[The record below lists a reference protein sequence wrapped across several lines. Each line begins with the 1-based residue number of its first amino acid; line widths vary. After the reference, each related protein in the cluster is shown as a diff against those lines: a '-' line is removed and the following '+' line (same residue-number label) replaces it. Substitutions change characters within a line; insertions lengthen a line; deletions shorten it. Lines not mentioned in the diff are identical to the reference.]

1 MKSGWPCRVR
11 DPLAYPRGPV
21 RDLAA
26 APPSPPT
33 TPASAVEFLAVDIET
48 TGLNPRRDHILA
60 AGWVPVVA
68 GQIVL
73 ADAREVLVRPPS
85 GVNVGQSAT
94 AHGLTDDT
102 VARAVPLADM
112 LPELLAA
119 LHGRVLLAH
128 HTPIELRF
136 LRRASRAVF
145 GCGLPLTAVDTV
157 LLQRRLFADVN
168 GVVAPGL
175 LRLHGARSHFRL
187 PRYRAHHALMDA
199 IAAGELLLAQIAELE
214 HASGREIALSELSPI
229 HRR

>member
-1 MKSGWPCRVR
+1 M
-11 DPLAYPRGPV
+11 
-21 RDLAA
+21 
-26 APPSPPT
+26 
-33 TPASAVEFLAVDIET
+33 DIET

-60 AGWVPVVA
+60 AGWVPIVA

-85 GVNVGQSAT
+85 GVHVGHSAT
-94 AHGLTDDT
+94 VHGLTDDT
-102 VARAVPLADM
+102 VARAVPLVDV
-112 LPELLAA
+112 LPELLDA

-136 LRRASRAVF
+136 MRRASRAVY

-157 LLQRRLFADVN
+157 MLQRRLLADAN

-175 LRLHGARSHFRL
+175 LRLHGARSHFGL
-187 PRYRAHHALMDA
+187 PRYHAHDALMDA

-214 HASGREIALSELSPI
+214 HASGREITLCELSPI
-229 HRR
+229 RRR